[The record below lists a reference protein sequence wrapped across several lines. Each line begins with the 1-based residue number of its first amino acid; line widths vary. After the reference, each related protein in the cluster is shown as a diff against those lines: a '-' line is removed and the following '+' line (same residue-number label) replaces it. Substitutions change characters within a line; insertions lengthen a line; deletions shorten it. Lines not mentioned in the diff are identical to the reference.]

1 MNGNDILGKQ
11 VCFLLAHSHAKET
24 YNLVKGKIA
33 RRTNENDKS
42 EAGQI
47 CYFIYCGKVQELIY
61 GTIRMVQKEQ
71 GIQLI

>member
-1 MNGNDILGKQ
+1 MNGVGVLRKQ

-33 RRTNENDKS
+33 RRTNENDTLK
-42 EAGQI
+42 AGQI

>member
-1 MNGNDILGKQ
+1 MNGVGVLRKQ

-33 RRTNENDKS
+33 RRTNENDKL

>member
-11 VCFLLAHSHAKET
+11 VCFLLAHFHAKES
-24 YNLVKGKIA
+24 YKLIKGKIA
-33 RRTNENDKS
+33 RRTNENDKI

-47 CYFIYCGKVQELIY
+47 CYFIYCRKVQELIY